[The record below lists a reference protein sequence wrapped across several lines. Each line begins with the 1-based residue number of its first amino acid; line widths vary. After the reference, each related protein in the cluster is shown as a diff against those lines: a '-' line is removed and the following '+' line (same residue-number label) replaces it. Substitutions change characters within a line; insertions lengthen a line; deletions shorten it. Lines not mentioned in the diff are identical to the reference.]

1 MENVILVQHIIFI
14 IAMIVLAFA
23 IIFCLIR
30 AVTGPRITDR
40 LIAINLIGTKTIMFI
55 CILALYLNEKSIID
69 VALVYAIIS
78 FLAVVVLVN
87 VTLAVYKK
95 KKAIESGEVPA
106 DAFDEDEYED
116 EHHGHEAEASH
127 GVSYET
133 QAKEME
139 VE

>member
-1 MENVILVQHIIFI
+1 MESVILVQHIIFI

-30 AVTGPRITDR
+30 AMLGPRITDR
-40 LIAINLIGTKTIMFI
+40 IVAINLIGTKTIMFI
-55 CILALYLNEKSIID
+55 CILALYLGEKSIID

-95 KKAIESGEVPA
+95 KKAIEAGEIPA
-106 DAFDEDEYED
+106 DAFHEDDEDD
-116 EHHGHEAEASH
+116 HHTHETH
-127 GVSYET
+127 GN
-133 QAKEME
+133 EME